1 MIGIAGIIAF
11 VIAAILKLTKSHG
24 DAITWLIIIGGI
36 LVGVEATFGWYRGG
50 RRYGGPV

>member
-11 VIAAILKLTKSHG
+11 VIAAVLELVKSHV
-24 DAITWLIIIGGI
+24 DAVIWLIILGGI

-50 RRYGGPV
+50 RRYGGPA